1 MLRLIE
7 ADLAST
13 GQLHPGN
20 GSPSC
25 FLNGRTVNVLFR
37 QGRHFGLQVVAH
49 EIEFVDNTTLVG
61 RMECGFCRRQ
71 SEDQPAMACINR
83 LKSEDVAKEGA
94 VSLSVFC
101 IDDYVSARDHLD
113 HILSKRLA
121 EMNAAVDYFETQ
133 CVMAAYRPFV
143 VDPGVGGHLPTAL
156 LSPPS
161 LSGAHQRTADSL
173 LPGCFVDE

>member
-13 GQLHPGN
+13 GQLHLGN

-25 FLNGRTVNVLFR
+25 FLNGRTLNVFLR
-37 QGRHFGLQVVAH
+37 EGGNFGFQVVAH
-49 EIEFVDNTTLVG
+49 EIEFVDNTTFVV
-61 RMECGFCRRQ
+61 RMEAGFCRRQ

-94 VSLSVFC
+94 VSLSIFAV
-101 IDDYVSARDHLD
+101 DDYVSARDHLD

-133 CVMAAYRPFV
+133 RVMAA
-143 VDPGVGGHLPTAL
+143 
-156 LSPPS
+156 
-161 LSGAHQRTADSL
+161 
-173 LPGCFVDE
+173 

>member
-13 GQLHPGN
+13 GQLHLGN

-25 FLNGRTVNVLFR
+25 FLNGRTLNVFLR
-37 QGRHFGLQVVAH
+37 EGGNFGFQVVAH
-49 EIEFVDNTTLVG
+49 EIEFVDNTTFVG

-94 VSLSVFC
+94 VSLGVLGV
-101 IDDYVSARDHLD
+101 DDDMRSIDHLRVVFPS
-113 HILSKRLA
+113 IL
-121 EMNAAVDYFETQ
+121 E
-133 CVMAAYRPFV
+133 
-143 VDPGVGGHLPTAL
+143 
-156 LSPPS
+156 
-161 LSGAHQRTADSL
+161 
-173 LPGCFVDE
+173 

>member
-13 GQLHPGN
+13 GQLHLGN

-25 FLNGRTVNVLFR
+25 FLNGRTLNVFLREGGNFV
-37 QGRHFGLQVVAH
+37 FQVVAH
-49 EIEFVDNTTLVG
+49 EIEFVDNTTFVG

-113 HILSKRLA
+113 HIPSKRPA
-121 EMNAAVDYFETQ
+121 EVYAAVDNFEAERLMT
-133 CVMAAYRPFV
+133 AY
-143 VDPGVGGHLPTAL
+143 
-156 LSPPS
+156 
-161 LSGAHQRTADSL
+161 
-173 LPGCFVDE
+173 